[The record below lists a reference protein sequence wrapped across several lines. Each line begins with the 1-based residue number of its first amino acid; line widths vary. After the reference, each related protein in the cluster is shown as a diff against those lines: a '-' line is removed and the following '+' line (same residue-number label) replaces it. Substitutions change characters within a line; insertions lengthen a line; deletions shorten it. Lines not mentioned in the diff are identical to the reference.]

1 MNELELIAENIKNKN
16 LDKALE
22 LCELNTNSNNKTII
36 FNFIG
41 VINFIKKDL
50 VNAEKNFLDAIKI
63 DDKFQDPI
71 RNLCV
76 IYTNT
81 KKFDKLLNFQLNC
94 IN

>member
-22 LCELNTNSNNKTII
+22 LCELNANSNNKTII

-50 VNAEKNFLDAIKI
+50 VKAEKIF
-63 DDKFQDPI
+63 
-71 RNLCV
+71 
-76 IYTNT
+76 
-81 KKFDKLLNFQLNC
+81 
-94 IN
+94 

>member
-22 LCELNTNSNNKTII
+22 LCELNINSNNKTII
-36 FNFIG
+36 FNFTG
-41 VINFIKKDL
+41 VINFIKKDF
-50 VNAEKNFLDAIKI
+50 VRAEKNFLDAIKI

-76 IYTNT
+76 IYT
-81 KKFDKLLNFQLNC
+81 LSL
-94 IN
+94 IHI